1 MQILVRVLLEKETA
15 LLEVRQTRLRCSQ
28 GQSIDLQAGS
38 PESSSRKWDREGHRR
53 RERAGE
59 ETLAV

>member
-1 MQILVRVLLEKETA
+1 MQILVRVLLEKVTA

-28 GQSIDLQAGS
+28 RQSIDLQVGS
-38 PESSSRKWDREGHRR
+38 PESNSQKWDRERHKRR
-53 RERAGE
+53 NRAGE